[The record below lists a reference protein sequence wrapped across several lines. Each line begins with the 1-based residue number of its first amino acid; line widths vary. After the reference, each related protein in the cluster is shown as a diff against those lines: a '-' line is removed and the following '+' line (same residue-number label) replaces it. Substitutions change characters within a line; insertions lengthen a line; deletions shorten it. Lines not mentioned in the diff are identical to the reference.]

1 MLPAATP
8 QDPSIEQ
15 NIDNLDGPPDLQ
27 SYIYS
32 DHFKHEYCDFDSIT
46 VAETPTLLY
55 AIKLTTISVGGTAL
69 HRGPANFFI
78 IATSPFIISCHQ
90 TKKQSIINAIK
101 KTLRDEPQI
110 PHSNSKFLLKH
121 PITIFATTFS
131 SILLEAGVNTIE
143 LHQFGQKGK
152 LTCGMELVQSFLSP

>member
-46 VAETPTLLY
+46 VAETPTRFALNVWENSL
-55 AIKLTTISVGGTAL
+55 KRCGQRLTG
-69 HRGPANFFI
+69 
-78 IATSPFIISCHQ
+78 
-90 TKKQSIINAIK
+90 
-101 KTLRDEPQI
+101 
-110 PHSNSKFLLKH
+110 
-121 PITIFATTFS
+121 
-131 SILLEAGVNTIE
+131 
-143 LHQFGQKGK
+143 
-152 LTCGMELVQSFLSP
+152 